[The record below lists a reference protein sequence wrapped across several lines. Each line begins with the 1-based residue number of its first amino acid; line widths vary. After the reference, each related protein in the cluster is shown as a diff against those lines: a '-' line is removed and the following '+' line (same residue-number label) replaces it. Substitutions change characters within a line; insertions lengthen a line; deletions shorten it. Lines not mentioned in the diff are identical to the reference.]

1 MEEITSFLSENSVFN
16 VDSLIK
22 FVYSKMKNKS
32 YHHRIH
38 YRNYDENLIQLY
50 TESSQEH
57 TKWPIFNACRSI
69 VIDKLQNKI
78 ISYSHPNI
86 EYLEY
91 EVAKQYLQESANQKF
106 TESHEGTLI
115 SIFHHNNKWYYGTRR
130 QLDMYMTN
138 NISYGKKSELS
149 HGEMFEDALSKLE
162 ITIDEFESSLTIGN
176 FGSLD
181 AGPAAMRYTE
191 ARLASAAMAMVAEAD
206 EDTVDFGANYDGQL
220 SEPLVLPAA
229 YPNLLVNGGSGIAV
243 GMATNMAPHNLGEV
257 IAATKFL
264 IENPAATVKQL
275 MNYVPGPDF
284 PTGGEIVGLEGVRE
298 AYATGKGS
306 FKVRASVEIEKV
318 TSRKMGI
325 VIKELP
331 FTIGPEK
338 VVERIAAL
346 VKNKKIQGISDI
358 IDLTDGQTGTNVVIE
373 IKNGFEPEAVLEQ
386 LYALTPMEDAF
397 SINAVALVKGKPQTL
412 GLKELLKVF
421 IEHRIEVVRRRSEFR
436 KAKAQSRL
444 TLVDGLLKAII
455 DIDKVIKIIRASDD
469 AAQAKDK
476 LIKDFKLNDEQ
487 ATYILDMPLRRL
499 TKMSKLELETEQKQL
514 KETIAELTKLLK
526 SEDAIKAQVSAELTA
541 ISKSFATPRK
551 TRIGAA

>member
-1 MEEITSFLSENSVFN
+1 MG
-16 VDSLIK
+16 
-22 FVYSKMKNKS
+22 
-32 YHHRIH
+32 
-38 YRNYDENLIQLY
+38 
-50 TESSQEH
+50 
-57 TKWPIFNACRSI
+57 
-69 VIDKLQNKI
+69 KL
-78 ISYSHPNI
+78 HP
-86 EYLEY
+86 
-91 EVAKQYLQESANQKF
+91 
-106 TESHEGTLI
+106 
-115 SIFHHNNKWYYGTRR
+115 
-130 QLDMYMTN
+130 
-138 NISYGKKSELS
+138 
-149 HGEMFEDALSKLE
+149 HGDGAIYDALVRMAQSFSMRLPL
-162 ITIDEFESSLTIGN
+162 IDGHGN

-206 EDTVDFGANYDGQL
+206 ENTVDFGPNYDGQL
-220 SEPLVLPAA
+220 AEPLVLPAA

-257 IAATKFL
+257 IAATKYL
-264 IENPAATVKQL
+264 IENPTATVKQL
-275 MNYVPGPDF
+275 MKFVPGPDF
-284 PTGGEIVGLEGVRE
+284 PTGGELVGLEGVRE

-318 TSRKMGI
+318 STRKMGI

-346 VKNKKIQGISDI
+346 VKAKKIAGISDI

-436 KAKAQSRL
+436 KAKAEGRL

-455 DIDKVIKIIRASDD
+455 DIDKVIKIIRGSDD
-469 AAQAKDK
+469 AAAAKEK
-476 LIKDFKLNDEQ
+476 LMKDFKLNDEQ
-487 ATYILDMPLRRL
+487 TTYILDMPLRRL
-499 TKMSKLELETEQKQL
+499 TKMSKLELETEQKEL
-514 KETIAELTKLLK
+514 KSTIAELAKLLK
-526 SEDAIKAQVSAELTA
+526 SEDAIKAQVSDELTA
-541 ISKSFATPRK
+541 VGKSFATPRK

>member
-1 MEEITSFLSENSVFN
+1 MG
-16 VDSLIK
+16 
-22 FVYSKMKNKS
+22 
-32 YHHRIH
+32 
-38 YRNYDENLIQLY
+38 
-50 TESSQEH
+50 
-57 TKWPIFNACRSI
+57 
-69 VIDKLQNKI
+69 KL
-78 ISYSHPNI
+78 HP
-86 EYLEY
+86 
-91 EVAKQYLQESANQKF
+91 
-106 TESHEGTLI
+106 
-115 SIFHHNNKWYYGTRR
+115 
-130 QLDMYMTN
+130 
-138 NISYGKKSELS
+138 
-149 HGEMFEDALSKLE
+149 HGDGAIYDALVRMAQGFSMGLPL
-162 ITIDEFESSLTIGN
+162 IDGHGN

-191 ARLASAAMAMVAEAD
+191 ARLAAAAMAMVAEAD
-206 EDTVDFGANYDGQL
+206 EDTVDFGPNYDGQL
-220 SEPLVLPAA
+220 SEPIVLPAA

-257 IAATKFL
+257 IAATKHL
-264 IENPAATVKQL
+264 IENPTATVKQL
-275 MNYVPGPDF
+275 MKFVPGPDF

-306 FKVRASVEIEKV
+306 FKVRATVEIEKV

-325 VIKELP
+325 IIKELP
-331 FTIGPEK
+331 YTIGPEK

-373 IKNGFEPEAVLEQ
+373 LKNGFEPEEVLEK

-397 SINAVALVKGKPQTL
+397 AINAVALVKGKPQTL

-421 IEHRIEVVRRRSEFR
+421 IDHRIEVIRRRSEFR
-436 KAKAQSRL
+436 KAKATSRL
-444 TLVDGLLKAII
+444 GLVDGLIKAII

-476 LIKDFKLNDEQ
+476 LIKDFKLNEEQ

-499 TKMSKLELETEQKQL
+499 TKMSKIELETEQKEL
-514 KETIAELTKLLK
+514 KTVIAELTKLLK
-526 SEDAIKAQVSAELTA
+526 SEDAIKAQVSLELTA
-541 ISKSFATPRK
+541 VGKAFAAPRR

>member
-1 MEEITSFLSENSVFN
+1 MGLRPERGHV
-16 VDSLIK
+16 
-22 FVYSKMKNKS
+22 KS
-32 YHHRIH
+32 ARVVG
-38 YRNYDENLIQLY
+38 E
-50 TESSQEH
+50 
-57 TKWPIFNACRSI
+57 
-69 VIDKLQNKI
+69 VMGKL
-78 ISYSHPNI
+78 HP
-86 EYLEY
+86 
-91 EVAKQYLQESANQKF
+91 
-106 TESHEGTLI
+106 
-115 SIFHHNNKWYYGTRR
+115 
-130 QLDMYMTN
+130 
-138 NISYGKKSELS
+138 
-149 HGEMFEDALSKLE
+149 HGDGAIYDALVRMAQSFSMRLPL
-162 ITIDEFESSLTIGN
+162 IDGHGN

-206 EDTVDFGANYDGQL
+206 ENTVDFGPNYDGQL
-220 SEPLVLPAA
+220 AEPLVLPAA

-264 IENPAATVKQL
+264 IENPSATVKQL
-275 MNYVPGPDF
+275 MKYVPGPDF
-284 PTGGEIVGLEGVRE
+284 PTGGELVGLEGVRE

-318 TSRKMGI
+318 STRKMGI

-346 VKNKKIQGISDI
+346 VKAKKIQGISDI

-436 KAKAQSRL
+436 KAKAEGRL

-455 DIDKVIKIIRASDD
+455 DIDKVIKIIRGSDD
-469 AAQAKDK
+469 AAAAKEK
-476 LIKDFKLNDEQ
+476 LMKDFKLNDEQ
-487 ATYILDMPLRRL
+487 TTYILDMPLRRL
-499 TKMSKLELETEQKQL
+499 TKMSKLELETEQKEL
-514 KETIAELTKLLK
+514 KATIAELTKLLK
-526 SEDAIKAQVSAELTA
+526 SEDAIKAQVSDELTA
-541 ISKSFATPRK
+541 VGKSFATARK

>member
-1 MEEITSFLSENSVFN
+1 MAQSFSMRLP
-16 VDSLIK
+16 LIDG
-22 FVYSKMKNKS
+22 
-32 YHHRIH
+32 H
-38 YRNYDENLIQLY
+38 
-50 TESSQEH
+50 
-57 TKWPIFNACRSI
+57 
-69 VIDKLQNKI
+69 
-78 ISYSHPNI
+78 
-86 EYLEY
+86 
-91 EVAKQYLQESANQKF
+91 
-106 TESHEGTLI
+106 
-115 SIFHHNNKWYYGTRR
+115 
-130 QLDMYMTN
+130 
-138 NISYGKKSELS
+138 
-149 HGEMFEDALSKLE
+149 
-162 ITIDEFESSLTIGN
+162 GN

-206 EDTVDFGANYDGQL
+206 ENTVDFGPNYDGQL
-220 SEPLVLPAA
+220 AEPLVLPAA

-257 IAATKFL
+257 IAATNFL
-264 IENPAATVKQL
+264 IENPSATVKQL
-275 MNYVPGPDF
+275 MKFVPGPDF
-284 PTGGEIVGLEGVRE
+284 PTGGELVGLDGVRE

-318 TSRKMGI
+318 STRKMGI

-346 VKNKKIQGISDI
+346 VKAKKIAGISDI

-436 KAKAQSRL
+436 KAKAEGRL

-455 DIDKVIKIIRASDD
+455 DIDKVIKIIRGSDD
-469 AAQAKDK
+469 AAAAKEK
-476 LIKDFKLNDEQ
+476 LMKDFKLNDEQ
-487 ATYILDMPLRRL
+487 TTYILDMPLRRL
-499 TKMSKLELETEQKQL
+499 TKMSKLELETEQKEL
-514 KETIAELTKLLK
+514 KSTIAELTKLLK
-526 SEDAIKAQVSAELTA
+526 SEDAIKAQVSDELTA
-541 ISKSFATPRK
+541 VGKSFATPRK